1 LETMTRYAPQDYRG
15 EHDPEGGWR
24 PVDQNGID
32 PLPLRDWTA
41 FKQAELEDQA
51 RYVNEYPLA
60 NLIME
65 RPRRRLNY
73 TTIFC
78 IAVLALAL
86 LGALYG
92 AGCFDRFI
100 TR

>member
-1 LETMTRYAPQDYRG
+1 MGGRKGLETMTETERIAHADR
-15 EHDPEGGWR
+15 
-24 PVDQNGID
+24 NGID